1 MKPLCN
7 LPIFVMF
14 LLFSGYFTAEAQV
27 KATKLRTRGG
37 DFLLSKEI
45 PDRTKPEITGKGVPV
60 GLYVVQ
66 LARFEEMS
74 WDDVP
79 RRLPKGSF
87 LWINPDHDEEALLL
101 VGFFTTFKEAEQVAE
116 TWKKKGLEFQEAF
129 AREKPFMVEYR

>member
-1 MKPLCN
+1 MKPFFRS
-7 LPIFVMF
+7 PILVVM
-14 LLFSGYFTAEAQV
+14 LLLGGFSTVEAQV
-27 KATKLRTRGG
+27 KATKLRTQGG

-101 VGFFTTFKEAEQVAE
+101 VGFFTTFEEAEKVAE
-116 TWKKKGLEFQEAF
+116 KWKKKGPEFQEAF

>member
-1 MKPLCN
+1 MKLHIKKSSI
-7 LPIFVMF
+7 LLF
-14 LLFSGYFTAEAQV
+14 LLFSSVYVAQAQV
-27 KATKLRTRGG
+27 KATKLRTKGG

-79 RRLPKGSF
+79 LRLPKGTF

-101 VGFFTTFKEAEQVAE
+101 AGFFNTFDEAEKAAE
-116 TWKKKGLEFQEAF
+116 KWKRKGKEFNEAF